1 MISGN
6 ALEKILT
13 SNINQEPFTHMVLDN
28 FLDTDVADKLEAEFP
43 EFNNPLWY
51 DYNNPLEVKR
61 TMNFWDRFPPTTYQ
75 VFWELCSNKVVET
88 LNLRFGLR
96 VFADIGL
103 NGGGW
108 HIHGAGG
115 KLNVHQDYS
124 IHPKIP
130 MQRKL
135 NIIYHLSRDWDPSW
149 GGSLQLW
156 SHNPE
161 NNKPKELIKTID
173 IKYNRAV
180 IFDTTQHSWH
190 GFAGKLTCPEGV
202 YRKTLAIY
210 YVQQPDTKT
219 VEERYRAMY
228 APSEEQQNDP
238 EVLRLIEERT
248 KVKR

>member
-1 MISGN
+1 MITKST
-6 ALEKILT
+6 LEKILT
-13 SNINQEPFTHMVLDN
+13 AEVQRAPFDHMVIDD
-28 FLDTDVADKLEAEFP
+28 FLEPRVADQLESEFP
-43 EFNNPLWY
+43 EFNSSLWY
-51 DYNNPLEVKR
+51 NYDNPLEVKK
-61 TMNFWDRFPPTTYQ
+61 TMNFWDRFPPTTYTI
-75 VFWELCSNKVVET
+75 FWDLCSEQVTEALNNKFNVK
-88 LNLRFGLR
+88 LK
-96 VFADIGL
+96 ADMGL

-135 NIIYHLSRDWDPSW
+135 NIIYHLSRNWDPSW

-161 NNKPKELIKTID
+161 NNKPKELIKTVD

-190 GFAGKLTCPEGV
+190 GFAGKLTCPESV

-210 YVQQPDTKT
+210 YVQEPDAST
-219 VEERYRAMY
+219 VEERYRAIF